1 MYFFHY
7 ALDDNT
13 VKQMKD
19 EVDNAVVKSN
29 YYVDDKVSDISTTK
43 GNNITSMILVLLN
56 IFQQHYVN

>member
-43 GNNITSMILVLLN
+43 ENNITSMILVLLN